1 LYHVQAARAK
11 SPVIWCLLPVKAS
24 LKAQFAGKLISEDY
38 RRQLTAGAE
47 KLAVFWVLALS
58 VLFVARSRIR
68 QNKTRFMLA
77 QVHILVAH
85 PQKEATAQRN
95 LVLDNKCP
103 ELVRRFLLL
112 YQSLLSRPLGL
123 FLGRRLVYEGLAR

>member
-1 LYHVQAARAK
+1 MYHVQAARAK
-11 SPVIWCLLPVKAS
+11 SPLTWSLLPVKAS
-24 LKAQFAGKLISEDY
+24 LKAQFGVKLISEDY

-58 VLFVARSRIR
+58 VLFEARSRIR
-68 QNKTRFMLA
+68 QNKTLFMLS
-77 QVHILVAH
+77 QVHILFAH
-85 PQKEATAQRN
+85 SQKEATAQRN
-95 LVLDNKCP
+95 LVLDNKLP
-103 ELVRRFLLL
+103 DLVRHFLLL